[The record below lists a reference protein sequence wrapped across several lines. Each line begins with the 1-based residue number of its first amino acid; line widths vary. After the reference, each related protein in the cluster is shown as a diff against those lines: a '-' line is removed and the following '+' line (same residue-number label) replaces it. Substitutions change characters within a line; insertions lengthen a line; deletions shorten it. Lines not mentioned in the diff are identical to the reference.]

1 LAKKKFDFTEW
12 WGQQL
17 FRGRSN
23 QKDYIWALI
32 RRKYGENDIERKG
45 GGMNI
50 GVQEEEIFEMETDK
64 DPESE
69 TFGKRIPRTKIV
81 YDTAGNQKEIPMPIE
96 TRLRPIHEATAKNI
110 ADYKKLIGFSSI
122 FGNTQFYFVIRGK
135 KYTVDNEED
144 FWTTTIPEAKKKM
157 TPTKTTPPNP
167 KFIT

>member
-1 LAKKKFDFTEW
+1 
-12 WGQQL
+12 
-17 FRGRSN
+17 
-23 QKDYIWALI
+23 
-32 RRKYGENDIERKG
+32 
-45 GGMNI
+45 MNI

-81 YDTAGNQKEIPMPIE
+81 YDTTGNQKEIPMPIE

-110 ADYKKLIGFSSI
+110 SDYKKLIGFSSV

-144 FWTTTIPEAKKKM
+144 FWSMTIPEAKKKM

-167 KFIT
+167 KFVA